1 MSSRRKHASNA
12 RDVTTSV
19 KKTAPHSQRD
29 HAAHGNSASHDGI
42 AALAKQSGNAA
53 LERLVSRRD
62 SDRPGKTVDASTASR
77 LGAAF
82 GVDLQDARIVDDPQ
96 SHAAA
101 TAIGAQA
108 FAADGA
114 VYIGDQAPAASTP
127 EREALVAHELAHVA
141 QQERSSTLSYGAVN
155 APEDAHEL
163 AAHGASAVALAGMN
177 AHVSAAGAPAAVQR
191 QPIHPS
197 VTKKAGISR
206 AEAQKILEG
215 YFSRFPQ
222 KPESKGLTLSEDMKS
237 DLRKMVTKVGDIST
251 TISFDAFLNS
261 NMLPSSPAQLAA
273 RVAAL
278 LPETVP
284 LAALSHLQSSEY
296 DDPSPEPDS
305 TRLGRLVDL
314 AKKTSP
320 EVGADA
326 QEQGWKFDQN
336 TSQIRDKDK
345 PVLGPLKTIT
355 PSVDVE
361 RVFNIAKG
369 LPKAWKGEKKQ
380 YSPRSYAT
388 VDAAVAALSTT
399 SLIPK
404 AFQGTKQA
412 DSYANAQ
419 DFGASIARDLDIAR
433 QKKQFTVEINL
444 CDNYRSVDDRTE
456 MVDEAERI
464 IHVIEKALPHH
475 ASKVGQVEIWI
486 GKLRIRTVTLG
497 GGE

>member
-1 MSSRRKHASNA
+1 MSSRRKHASHA
-12 RDVTTSV
+12 RHVAASSR
-19 KKTAPHSQRD
+19 KAAPHARRDQTSQGN
-29 HAAHGNSASHDGI
+29 AASRDGI

-53 LERLVSRRD
+53 LERLVSQRHP
-62 SDRPGKTVDASTASR
+62 DRQGVAVDASTASR

-82 GVDLQDARIVDDPQ
+82 GVDLQEARIVDDPQ

-114 VYIGDQAPAASTP
+114 VYVGDQAPAASTP
-127 EREALVAHELAHVA
+127 EREALVAHELAHLA

-155 APEDAHEL
+155 APDDAHER
-163 AAHGASAVALAGMN
+163 AAHGASAAALTGAN
-177 AHVSAAGAPAAVQR
+177 VHVSAAGAPAAVQR
-191 QPIHPS
+191 QPIQPS
-197 VTKKAGISR
+197 VTKKAGIPR

-222 KPESKGLTLSEDMKS
+222 KPESKGLTLTEDMKN

-261 NMLPSSPAQLAA
+261 NMLPASPAQLAA

-284 LAALSHLQSSEY
+284 PAALSDLQRSEY
-296 DDPSPEPDS
+296 EDPPPEPDT

-336 TSQIRDKDK
+336 TSQLREKDK
-345 PVLGPLKTIT
+345 PVLGPLKAIT

-361 RVFNIAKG
+361 RVVNIAKG

-419 DFGASIARDLDIAR
+419 DFGASIARDLDIAQ
-433 QKKQFTVEINL
+433 QKKQFTVPINL
-444 CDNYRSVDDRTE
+444 GDNYRSVDDRTE

-464 IHVIEKALPHH
+464 IHVIQKALPHH

-486 GKLRIRTVTLG
+486 GTLRIRTVTLG